1 LKTIMTTTTV
11 VMNGVKSHR
20 DHIVSEALA
29 DRLPYLDLE
38 IDWQDAFE
46 GAKTI
51 LKTLRSEW
59 STDDVKFTVFT
70 DGYTNKLIAC
80 IHKSDLETK
89 KDVVLVRIYG
99 PGTDRMID
107 RNQERQSMAIFHRMG
122 CAAPLYG
129 RFRNGIIY
137 GFSPGVVVT
146 LDLVHQPNVR
156 SLIARMMAQI
166 HTVSPDS
173 IGDCGVKFCTEP
185 SIFRVLNKWCD
196 LIPVFDDESTQKR
209 FNEIFT
215 SQTHL
220 KNEIADLQRELEPL
234 GSPVV
239 LCHNDLLFKNIIYNE
254 EKQKVTFIDF
264 EYVAF
269 NYQAFDI
276 ADHFCEFA
284 GMEDVDYSRFPDR
297 DYQMAWLRTYL
308 ESYHERL
315 GHQHTGVTPLELE
328 TLFVQVN
335 KFVLASHL
343 MWMLWGIIQAKYST
357 IGYDYMDFAK
367 GRFLEY
373 CAKKKSCLALKLP

>member
-1 LKTIMTTTTV
+1 MSGTV
-11 VMNGVKSHR
+11 VVNGVNSHR
-20 DHIVSEALA
+20 DYIVSDAVG

-38 IDWQDAFE
+38 IEEEHAFQ
-46 GAKTI
+46 GAKVV
-51 LKTLRSEW
+51 LKSLRSEW
-59 STDDVKFTVFT
+59 SPDDIKFTVFT

-80 IHKSDLETK
+80 THKNDLETK
-89 KDVVLVRIYG
+89 NDVVLVRIYG

-107 RNQERQSMAIFHRMG
+107 RDQERLSMAVFHRMG
-122 CAAPLYG
+122 FAAPLYG
-129 RFRNGIIY
+129 RFRNGIVY
-137 GFSPGVVVT
+137 GYSPGVVVT
-146 LDLVHQPNVR
+146 LKLVHQPHVR
-156 SLIARMMAQI
+156 SLIARMMAQM
-166 HTVSPDS
+166 HMVNPD
-173 IGDCGVKFCTEP
+173 GVEDNGTKFSKEP
-185 SIFRVLNKWCD
+185 SIFRVLKKWCD
-196 LIPVFDDESTQKR
+196 LIPVYDDESTQKR

-215 SQTHL
+215 SKAHVR
-220 KNEIADLQRELEPL
+220 NEIDGLQRELEPL

-276 ADHFCEFA
+276 ANHFCEFA

-297 DYQMAWLRTYL
+297 EYQLDWLRTYL
-308 ESYHERL
+308 ECYHERL
-315 GHQHTGVTPLELE
+315 GQQSRGVTPLELE

-343 MWMLWGIIQAKYST
+343 MWMLWGVIQAKYAT

-367 GRFLEY
+367 GRFMEY
-373 CAKKKSCLALKLP
+373 YAKKKSCLALKLP